1 MSVQEHVSLLNVF
14 LLNAVLVVFV
24 VLIHH
29 EALLNLNSILG
40 RMRQSHRFRLI
51 VAVFGVLVAHTV
63 EVWIFATA
71 YFFMHHAEGWGE
83 LTGNF
88 GGNFLDTVYFSF
100 TTFTTLGYGDIQPEG
115 DLRYLTGIE
124 GLTGFVLITWSASFL
139 FVEMQRY
146 WPARQ

>member
-1 MSVQEHVSLLNVF
+1 VQEHVSLLNVF
-14 LLNAVLVVFV
+14 LLNALLVVFV

-88 GGNFLDTVYFSF
+88 SGNFLDTVYFSF